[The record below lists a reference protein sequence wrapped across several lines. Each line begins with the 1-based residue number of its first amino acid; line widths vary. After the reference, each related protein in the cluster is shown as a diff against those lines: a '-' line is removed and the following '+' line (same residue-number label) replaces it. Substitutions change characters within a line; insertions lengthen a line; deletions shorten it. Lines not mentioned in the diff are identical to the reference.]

1 VVEQL
6 TQRDASHVSCSPR
19 SGDSRL
25 SLFQITT

>member
-19 SGDSRL
+19 FLVTAAGCHC
-25 SLFQITT
+25 F